1 MRRSYE
7 QLSLEDRCEI
17 ARLSANGNSVRQ
29 IAAALD
35 RSPSTISRELK
46 RNRGR
51 QIGYRPSYAEQ
62 QTRARRWK
70 GSRLER
76 DESLRATVIE
86 RLASGWSPEQI
97 AGRLAREQ
105 GRKVISYESIYRF
118 IYAQLARTKDYRWR
132 RYLPRGKSKR
142 GCRGRKGGGSQNF
155 IEGRISLAER
165 PPDAAD
171 RETPGHWEADL
182 MMFSKYGQ
190 AILTVHERKS
200 RLLLAIRLA
209 SKAARGVARHLVRLF
224 AALPEAL
231 RQTVTFDNGTEFA
244 CHLALH
250 GLAIETFFCDPYAP
264 WQKGGIENAIGRMR
278 RFLPRKTDLATLPAS
293 RFRRLVA
300 AYNNTPRKC
309 LDFSTPAESFAQL
322 LHFECESTPLL
333 SQGRRERESLRP
345 PRDFHHISRF
355 RIPLVSPRPP
365 GQDLKRGI
373 SHAKAHSDLSV
384 GFDFRLCAGRGLP
397 RPDHGRERSAPRCR
411 SAKGH
416 RRSERRISKD
426 RGAARRNAENR

>member
-322 LHFECESTPLL
+322 LHFECESTSPR
-333 SQGRRERESLRP
+333 SRGRRGDVQFTP
-345 PRDFHHISRF
+345 ATAITAD
-355 RIPLVSPRPP
+355 PP
-365 GQDLKRGI
+365 G
-373 SHAKAHSDLSV
+373 
-384 GFDFRLCAGRGLP
+384 CARP
-397 RPDHGRERSAPRCR
+397 RANSRKIQNSPASAR
-411 SAKGH
+411 
-416 RRSERRISKD
+416 
-426 RGAARRNAENR
+426 

>member
-1 MRRSYE
+1 MGRSYE

-17 ARLSANGNSVRQ
+17 ARLSANGTSIRQ

-35 RSPSTISRELK
+35 RSPSTISREVK
-46 RNRGR
+46 RNRGG

-76 DESLRATVIE
+76 DESLRAAVIE

-97 AGRLAREQ
+97 AGRLARER
-105 GRKVISYESIYRF
+105 GCKVISYESIYRF

-165 PPDAAD
+165 PPDVAN

-200 RLLLAIRLA
+200 RLLLATRLA

-224 AALPEAL
+224 AALPQAL

-244 CHLALH
+244 YHLALH

-322 LHFECESTPLL
+322 LHFECESTSPL
-333 SQGRRERESLRP
+333 SRE
-345 PRDFHHISRF
+345 
-355 RIPLVSPRPP
+355 
-365 GQDLKRGI
+365 
-373 SHAKAHSDLSV
+373 
-384 GFDFRLCAGRGLP
+384 
-397 RPDHGRERSAPRCR
+397 
-411 SAKGH
+411 
-416 RRSERRISKD
+416 
-426 RGAARRNAENR
+426 